1 MGTARETTSMLSSLR
16 TKRSER
22 QEAAYPAPGSVSLL
36 PLIKIHAGVVLD
48 AETDGEF
55 VYAALEFGSAT
66 NRALYLSTM
75 RDVYGDVDTKR
86 PVGRPRRSVPRA
98 WASPSWPRTTTCRLL
113 HTGDV
118 GPRP

>member
-16 TKRSER
+16 TKCSER
-22 QEAAYPAPGSVSLL
+22 QEASYPAPGSVSLL
-36 PLIKIHAGVVLD
+36 PLIKIHTGVVLD

-75 RDVYGDVDTKR
+75 RDVYGDVDTTGQEAGWETA
-86 PVGRPRRSVPRA
+86 PLG
-98 WASPSWPRTTTCRLL
+98 TTCLGIAFL
-113 HTGDV
+113 AKDYYL
-118 GPRP
+118 